1 MNESFSYSIQR
12 MKNFIS
18 CILNKLLKFE
28 LLIFIF
34 FQILVRN

>member
-1 MNESFSYSIQR
+1 MNESFSYSIQS

-18 CILNKLLKFE
+18 YILNKLLKFE

-34 FQILVRN
+34 FQILVKN